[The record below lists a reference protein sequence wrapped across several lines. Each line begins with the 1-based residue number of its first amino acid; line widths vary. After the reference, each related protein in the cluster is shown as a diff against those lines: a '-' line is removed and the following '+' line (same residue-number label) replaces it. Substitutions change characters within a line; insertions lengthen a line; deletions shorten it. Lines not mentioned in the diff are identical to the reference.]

1 MTKILLLC
9 ILILSVNLAISA
21 PEFTSKEAT
30 SYINKT
36 YEQAKILITNK
47 GYKFSKKHEE
57 FYTFQKIKGGN
68 KYTCTLILKKGLVEG
83 IGTNEYYGDY
93 LLMLNN
99 VENYGYS
106 FNTGF
111 IVNYPSGD
119 KTELYSAPTPLIA
132 STMLR
137 FDKQNKFSC
146 FIICPYNLMSETYLI
161 SINYSI
167 YTNN

>member
-1 MTKILLLC
+1 MTKMLLFC
-9 ILILSVNLAISA
+9 ILTLSVNLALA
-21 PEFTSKEAT
+21 VPEFTSKEAT

-36 YEQAKILITNK
+36 YVQAKTEITKK
-47 GYKFSKKHEE
+47 GYMFSKKHEE
-57 FYTFQKIKGGN
+57 FYSFQKTKGGN
-68 KYTCTLILKKGLVEG
+68 KYTCTLIIKNGLVEG

-99 VENYGYS
+99 VENYGYT

-111 IVNYPSGD
+111 IIDYPSGD

-137 FDKQNKFSC
+137 FDKQKKFSC

-161 SINYSI
+161 SINYGI